1 MLIKNKI
8 KLDNLIVDLQNLL
21 SDKKVELFKLDKKIT
36 LDTDYWIEEDYKAT
50 QAYLRTY
57 RKNQIPNEIN
67 NIKPKGKI
75 LIILSYNEP
84 FILSIIPVL
93 NALVVGNEIILK
105 PSDKNKLFAEII
117 WQQSGLIKKYNLK
130 LKIISA
136 KKEEIINFIKKVRA
150 VYFFGSYRVARKIAE
165 ICGKN
170 FTEFYPEIETSDLK
184 VFHENRRD
192 IKTDVLLT
200 LKESFIHSGQTCQ
213 RIQGIYVHNDF
224 YNEYTQILKEEFVK
238 FSRSRALKNYIAK
251 NFVAA
256 RKNLLNELLFDIKKS
271 KPLEVI
277 RTKSLPILVINPDKK
292 SDFVRNAYFL
302 PVLWISPYSSK
313 EQLVEILNLRK
324 FFLGLNIQDSSGN
337 FADYLITNTKF
348 TRYTINN
355 SHTNVRPKEGW
366 GGSWPSGYSGYV
378 SWVEHFSERYAVI
391 K

>member
-8 KLDNLIVDLQNLL
+8 KLDNLILDLQNLL
-21 SDKKVELFKLDKKIT
+21 NDKKVELFKLNKKIT
-36 LDTDYWIEEDYKAT
+36 LDTDYWIEEDYKAILT
-50 QAYLRTY
+50 YLKTY

-105 PSDKNKLFAEII
+105 PSDKNKIFTEII
-117 WQQSGLIKKYNLK
+117 WQRSGLIKKYNLK
-130 LKIISA
+130 LKIISVE
-136 KKEEIINFIKKVRA
+136 KEKIANLIKKVRA
-150 VYFFGSYRVARKIAE
+150 VYFFGSCKVARKIAE

-170 FTEFYPEIETSDLK
+170 FIEFYPEIETSDLK
-184 VFHENRRD
+184 IYYENRRN
-192 IKTDVLLT
+192 IKRDVLLT

-224 YNEYTQILKEEFVK
+224 YNKYIQILKEEFIK
-238 FSRSRALKNYIAK
+238 FSQSRTLNNYIAK

-256 RKNLLNELLFDIKKS
+256 RENLLDELLFDIKKS

-302 PVLWISPYSSK
+302 PVLWIAPFSSK
-313 EQLVEILNLRK
+313 EQLVEILNSRK
-324 FFLGLNIQDSSGN
+324 FFLGLNVQGN
-337 FADYLITNTKF
+337 SDDFADYLITNTKF

-355 SHTNVRPKEGW
+355 SHTNIRPQEGW

-378 SWVEHFSERYAVI
+378 SWVEHFSERYTVI